1 MSQPNS
7 SQIHCINPDCRRP
20 YPQIWGCKFCSSC
33 GAQLQLHDRYIPLQ
47 RLGSGGFA
55 QIYTVWDLSAQT
67 EKVLKV
73 LVEASPKAQELFAQ
87 EADVLSHLR
96 NAGVPK
102 VEPNAYFQV
111 NINNPEPRQLA
122 CLVMEKIHG
131 HTLEEISE
139 KYPQGCSQ
147 EWVFNWLTQAIE
159 ILQELHR
166 RQIIHRDI
174 KPSNLMLRTS
184 SHPGTER
191 LVLIDFG
198 GAKQVAG
205 QPAQMASTRL
215 FSSGYSPLEQ
225 IAGQNVSPATDFY
238 ALGRTM
244 IQMLTGKYPPD
255 LEDPLN
261 GKLRWRKGVDVNPQL
276 ADLLDEMVQDDVR
289 SRPANASTILQR
301 LAKIN
306 QPPKPD
312 LLAQISQSVWQSSGN
327 AIANSTNAIGNTT
340 FFFFKLSFQIV
351 KACVDTVWGIF
362 LTALGASVGTIAG
375 ALANQFGL
383 GVRVTQWMTHVLPHL
398 IPGIQIAAGSEIIL
412 FAAAGGGTALG
423 LTAAGSFGQR
433 RRFGIGSLMG
443 IIGYGFGWL
452 VWQITKPIN
461 SGEGLLELIVIAVA
475 FLTLSL
481 GLRSHQ
487 IVHAVI
493 AASGTAFVF
502 AALIS
507 LGLFPANLF
516 LVPLD
521 GFDLGRKIIFFTLM
535 GMLLSFFL
543 ALSYYIVVPGL
554 RLLGWR

>member
-1 MSQPNS
+1 MSQPNNR
-7 SQIHCINPDCRRP
+7 QIHCINPECQRP

-33 GAQLQLHDRYIPLQ
+33 GAPLQLNNRYVPLQ

-55 QIYTVWDLSAQT
+55 QIYTVWDSQTQT

-96 NAGVPK
+96 HAGVPK
-102 VEPNAYFQV
+102 VEPDAYFHV
-111 NINNPEPRQLA
+111 NINNPEPLQLA

-131 HTLEEISE
+131 HTLEEVSE
-139 KYPQGCSQ
+139 KHPQGCSQ
-147 EWVFNWLTQAIE
+147 EWVFNWLTQATE

-184 SHPGTER
+184 SHPGAER

-198 GAKQVAG
+198 GAKQVASSP
-205 QPAQMASTRL
+205 QVSSTRL

-225 IAGQNVSPATDFY
+225 IAGGNVSPATDFY

-244 IQMLTGKYPPD
+244 IQMLTGKFPPE
-255 LEDPLN
+255 LEDPST
-261 GKLRWRKGVDVNPQL
+261 GKLRWRNGVDVNPQL
-276 ADLLDEMVQDDVR
+276 ADLLDEMVQEDVR

-301 LAKIN
+301 LAKMN
-306 QPPKPD
+306 QPPKQD
-312 LLAQISQSVWQSSGN
+312 LLAQITQSAWQSSGN
-327 AIANSTNAIGNTT
+327 ALANSTNAIGNTT

-351 KACVDTVWGIF
+351 KACVDTIWGIF
-362 LTALGASVGTIAG
+362 LTGIGASLGTIAG
-375 ALANQFGL
+375 SIANQFGL
-383 GVRVTQWMTHVLPHL
+383 GVRVTQWMSHLLPHL
-398 IPGIQIAAGSEIIL
+398 IPGIKIAAGPEIIL

-452 VWQITKPIN
+452 VWQITRPIN

-507 LGLFPANLF
+507 LGLFPPTLF
-516 LVPLD
+516 LTPLG
-521 GFDLGRKIIFFTLM
+521 GFGLGLKVVFFTLM
-535 GMLLSFFL
+535 GVLLSFFL

>member
-1 MSQPNS
+1 
-7 SQIHCINPDCRRP
+7 
-20 YPQIWGCKFCSSC
+20 
-33 GAQLQLHDRYIPLQ
+33 
-47 RLGSGGFA
+47 
-55 QIYTVWDLSAQT
+55 
-67 EKVLKV
+67 
-73 LVEASPKAQELFAQ
+73 
-87 EADVLSHLR
+87 
-96 NAGVPK
+96 
-102 VEPNAYFQV
+102 
-111 NINNPEPRQLA
+111 
-122 CLVMEKIHG
+122 
-131 HTLEEISE
+131 
-139 KYPQGCSQ
+139 
-147 EWVFNWLTQAIE
+147 
-159 ILQELHR
+159 
-166 RQIIHRDI
+166 
-174 KPSNLMLRTS
+174 
-184 SHPGTER
+184 
-191 LVLIDFG
+191 
-198 GAKQVAG
+198 
-205 QPAQMASTRL
+205 
-215 FSSGYSPLEQ
+215 
-225 IAGQNVSPATDFY
+225 
-238 ALGRTM
+238 
-244 IQMLTGKYPPD
+244 
-255 LEDPLN
+255 
-261 GKLRWRKGVDVNPQL
+261 
-276 ADLLDEMVQDDVR
+276 MVQDDVR

-306 QPPKPD
+306 QPPQPD
-312 LLAQISQSVWQSSGN
+312 LLAQISQGIWQSSGN

-351 KACVDTVWGIF
+351 KACVDTAWGIF

-383 GVRVTQWMTHVLPHL
+383 GIRVTQWMTHVLPHL

-507 LGLFPANLF
+507 LGLFPATLF
-516 LVPLD
+516 LAPLG
-521 GFDLGRKIIFFTLM
+521 GFGLLGIKIIFFTLM
-535 GMLLSFFL
+535 GVLLSFFL